1 MLLVSSAPPVA
12 LPTPT
17 PLWLAVTL
25 IGAQLTGF
33 FLREKEPCGPSVPAR
48 TMNRCHHPGC
58 LSCTLP
64 GCLNACMAQST
75 DQLFFHTKQTFFSF
89 LWQRNQQTC
98 WGSLELSD
106 TTTRTATFH
115 CCSDVAFSVQ
125 MGEKNTLQRED
136 LWLDQLLPHG
146 WRLRSFDLLKTVAT
160 VGHRGGSVKVASWSQ
175 SWIAGVPESG
185 WNLWF
190 TEEFQLCNWM
200 CDWAFYNL
208 ICTNIIPIASLTS
221 EQLCTPL

>member
-64 GCLNACMAQST
+64 ESLNVS
-75 DQLFFHTKQTFFSF
+75 QLRAPISCFSGQNRLFFSF
-89 LWQRNQQTC
+89 LRQRNQQTC

-106 TTTRTATFH
+106 TTTRTTTFY

-125 MGEKNTLQRED
+125 MGGKNTLQRED

-146 WRLRSFDLLKTVAT
+146 WRLRSLDLLKTVAT
-160 VGHRGGSVKVASWSQ
+160 VRHRGGSGKVASWSQ
-175 SWIAGVPESG
+175 SWTCQNRRSHWIWVESV
-185 WNLWF
+185 WF
-190 TEEFQLCNWM
+190 TEIFQLCNWM
-200 CDWAFYNL
+200 FSTGL
-208 ICTNIIPIASLTS
+208 FKI
-221 EQLCTPL
+221 